1 MPRELARRAVL
12 EVPSASADP
21 APDRDYHLDGR
32 GLLLEPSVFFGPH
45 PIYFRDPR
53 GNRRNM
59 LVYPAAPD
67 RPAAEEL
74 WTAPVDRTLAGLLGA
89 TRAKVLTAAIEGGT
103 TTARAQRT
111 GVSLASASE
120 HARALRDAGLLR
132 THRRGTA
139 VHHNVTALGVRL
151 LDRRD

>member
-1 MPRELARRAVL
+1 
-12 EVPSASADP
+12 
-21 APDRDYHLDGR
+21 
-32 GLLLEPSVFFGPH
+32 
-45 PIYFRDPR
+45 
-53 GNRRNM
+53 M

-103 TTARAQRT
+103 TTALAQRT
-111 GVSLASASE
+111 
-120 HARALRDAGLLR
+120 
-132 THRRGTA
+132 A
-139 VHHNVTALGVRL
+139 VHRNVTALGVRL